1 MKLYFAPMACSL
13 APHII
18 LRELGLPF
26 ELIRVNNQ
34 TKRTAEGGSFL
45 DINPKGYVTA
55 LTLDNGEALTEGPA
69 ILQYLAD
76 LQPEAGLAPAN
87 GSWQR
92 VRLQE
97 MLNFITAELHG
108 GSAPLFRSDLPE
120 AALQIFRDKLFQR
133 LDWLESRL
141 DKQDYLL
148 PSGFGVADAYLFSI
162 LGWLPRFH
170 IDLACWPALQA
181 FFHRVAARPAVQ
193 AALQAEEN
201 SAPVEG

>member
-18 LRELGLPF
+18 LRELGRSF

-45 DINPKGYVTA
+45 DINSKGYVAA
-55 LTLDNGEALTEGPA
+55 LTLDNGETLTEGPA

-92 VRLQE
+92 IRLQE
-97 MLNFITAELHG
+97 MLNFIATELHS
-108 GSAPLFRSDLPE
+108 GSAPLFRADLPE
-120 AALQIFRDKLFQR
+120 TVRQIFREKLFKR
-133 LDWLESRL
+133 LDWLETRL
-141 DKQDYLL
+141 ETQPYLL
-148 PSGFGVADAYLFSI
+148 GHDFGVADAYLFAI
-162 LGWLPRFH
+162 LGWLPRFD
-170 IDLACWPALQA
+170 IALARWPTLDA
-181 FFHRVAARPAVQ
+181 FFQTVAARPAAR
-193 AALQAEEN
+193 AALLAEDS
-201 SAPVEG
+201 SAPV